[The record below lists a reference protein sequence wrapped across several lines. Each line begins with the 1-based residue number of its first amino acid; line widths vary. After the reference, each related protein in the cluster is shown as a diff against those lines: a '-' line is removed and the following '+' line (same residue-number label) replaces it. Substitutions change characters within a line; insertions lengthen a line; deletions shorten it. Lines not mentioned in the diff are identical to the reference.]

1 MVNTRPRIG
10 GSGALLKMG
19 TTNFTQ
25 INTTEAAIS
34 NFTTVGEVL
43 SINPSLECAEVD
55 VTSLNS
61 GVVREFIPGHLS
73 ATLSATLNLHQAI
86 ATTTHDSLDL
96 MDVYQGRQHRLWAI
110 VIPLQDSSQITA
122 VDETQNWVFPGFI
135 TGYSASIDNG
145 DNAMTAELGIRVS
158 DSTIIDSTP
167 S

>member
-19 TTNFTQ
+19 STNFTQ
-25 INTTEAAIS
+25 ITTTEAAIS

-43 SINPSLECAEVD
+43 TINPNLECAEVD

-61 GVVREFIPGHLS
+61 GVYREFIPGHLA

-122 VDETQNWVFPGFI
+122 TDETQNWVFPAFI
-135 TGYSASIDNG
+135 TGYSVNITNG
-145 DNAMTAELGIRVS
+145 DEAMTADLGMRIS
-158 DSTIIDSTP
+158 DSIVLDSTP

>member
-10 GSGALLKMG
+10 GSGALLKMSAVIG
-19 TTNFTQ
+19 TEV
-25 INTTEAAIS
+25 NTAIS
-34 NFTTVGEVL
+34 NYTTVGEVL
-43 SINPSLECAEVD
+43 SISPSLECAEVD

-61 GVVREFIPGHLS
+61 GVIREFIPGHLS
-73 ATLSATLNLHQAI
+73 ATLAATLHLHQAT

-96 MDVYQGRQHRLWAI
+96 LDVYQGRQHRGWAI

-122 VDETQNWVFPGFI
+122 TDETQNWVFPGFI
-135 TGYSASIDNG
+135 TGYSATIDNG
-145 DNAMTAELGIRVS
+145 DNAMTAELGIRIS